1 MDEKDVILSFLL
13 LSDSRVSIRE
23 LADRLDLSA
32 NAVHKRIQQLIDAS
46 VIRKFTTKISLIALQ
61 ASNIIVHGRSEAET
75 TVNLNEKLGKN
86 KSIYWVA
93 LGGGNYI
100 YVGAY
105 LKNMTELTGL
115 TDFIKKEAQMPNP
128 NIGIMATPPSPT
140 SLDLEKTLYPL
151 DREIIYSLSND
162 SRKPIA
168 AIADEL
174 GVAAKTVR
182 RRLAAMMKKGLLEF
196 SIHWFPDASD
206 DIFST
211 IHIKLKPAAY
221 ANQTAQLTK
230 KYFPNMLFYYQF
242 VNLPNEIICILWTNT
257 MKKLK
262 EIQQRLVQEE
272 VVASIVSNILYTGY
286 IFDTWRDEIVRPP
299 TLRKKKT

>member
-1 MDEKDVILSFLL
+1 
-13 LSDSRVSIRE
+13 
-23 LADRLDLSA
+23 
-32 NAVHKRIQQLIDAS
+32 
-46 VIRKFTTKISLIALQ
+46 LQ

-93 LGGGNYI
+93 LGGGNTI

-115 TDFIKKEAQMPNP
+115 TQFIKKEAQVPNP
-128 NIGIMATPPSPT
+128 NIGIIPTPPSPT

-151 DREIIYSLSND
+151 DREIIYSLSSD

-182 RRLAAMMKKGLLEF
+182 RRLAAMVKKGLLEF

-206 DIFST
+206 DILST
-211 IHIKLKPAAY
+211 IHIKLKPAAD
-221 ANQTAQLTK
+221 ANQIAKLTK
-230 KYFPNMLFYYQF
+230 KYFPNMLFCFQF
-242 VNLPNEIICILWTNT
+242 VNVPNEIICVLWTNT

-272 VVASIVSNILYTGY
+272 IVASIVSNILYTGY
-286 IFDTWRDEIVRPP
+286 IFDTWRDEIVCPP
-299 TLRKKKT
+299 ALKKNET